1 MSTDFWDLIEEY
13 PDIEERYIQEWL
25 DDDEAQS
32 IDLQDYADSREI
44 EDYGLDDDELPDDYD
59 GDAF

>member
-32 IDLQDYADSREI
+32 INLQDYADSREI